1 MTRVSVVAPAR
12 FYGFPGARWCRVV
25 RPDTIDLVKPRWN
38 LLGKYMLAAA
48 TVAGVP
54 AVVWVVINHH
64 GRLWMFGLVGVLALT
79 VGMYIGLQQP
89 LWLYWGLAA
98 VMGALPFA
106 YVPGVHLP
114 MYLLFTVG
122 VLLAALIHTTEQ
134 STLRR
139 LEAAV
144 FLLVLAAGVS
154 VIATGITGFALLSF
168 ARWALASLTVIALLR
183 LSRENLEKF
192 GRIFVYGATVNAI
205 AGIAMVTVDKEQRL
219 LKPLKIFGYGV
230 GAGLREN
237 TQLYVYS
244 DQGQGVVGK
253 TIRLGGT
260 WVLPNSAG
268 FCLTIALIMSLVLF
282 RGWWRG
288 CFALIL
294 FAAMVLTLS
303 RATLFGVAAGLV
315 LVFIFHTMRARD
327 RWIGLGTVAV
337 GAALVFLV
345 PFVRKRVLNSFASED
360 KGRSDRVAALEN
372 FPHQMSGHWAFG
384 VGWDRPEFRTGQAA
398 QTFNYVS
405 NAPLLTVYR
414 AGIFTGLIF
423 TAILLMA
430 CGLGYIAIRSRWL
443 PNALFGGVFVGLALV
458 YMNLAQ
464 SVVDMPVMTLQF
476 AIALAF
482 VVYVGQN
489 ARDESQTR
497 QLASEQELV
506 PPKQPVPA

>member
-1 MTRVSVVAPAR
+1 MAPAR
-12 FYGFPGARWCRVV
+12 FYDLPGASWCRVV
-25 RPDTIDLVKPRWN
+25 RPATIVLVKPRWN

-54 AVVWVVINHH
+54 PLVWLVINHH
-64 GRLWMFGLVGVLALT
+64 GRMWMLILVGVLAAT
-79 VGMYIGLQQP
+79 VGVYIGLQQP

-98 VMGALPFA
+98 VMGVLPFS

-122 VLLAALIHTTEQ
+122 VLLAALIHTTERG
-134 STLRR
+134 SLSR

-144 FLLVLAAGVS
+144 LLLILAAAIS
-154 VIATGITGFALLSF
+154 VMATGITKFALISS
-168 ARWALASLTVIALLR
+168 ARWALATVTVIPLLR
-183 LSRENLEKF
+183 LSRENLERF
-192 GRIFVYGATVNAI
+192 GRIFVCGATINAI
-205 AGIAMVTVDKEQRL
+205 AGIAMVTVDKEQRIM
-219 LKPLKIFGYGV
+219 KPLKIFGYGV

-237 TQLYVYS
+237 MKLYVYS
-244 DQGQGVVGK
+244 DQGEGVITK

-268 FCLTIALIMSLVLF
+268 FCLTVALIMALVLF
-282 RGWWRG
+282 RGWVRG
-288 CFALIL
+288 CLGVIL

-303 RATLFGVAAGLV
+303 RATLFGVAAGMV

-327 RWIGLGTVAV
+327 RWIGLGAVAV
-337 GAALVFLV
+337 GAAVVFLV
-345 PFVRKRVLNSFASED
+345 PFIRKRLLNSFASED
-360 KGRSDRVAALEN
+360 KGRSDRVAALQN
-372 FPHQMSGHWAFG
+372 FPHQMSGHWLFG
-384 VGWDRPEFRTGQAA
+384 LGWDRPEFRSGEAA

-414 AGIFTGLIF
+414 GGIITGLIF
-423 TAILLMA
+423 VVILLIA
-430 CGLGYIAIRSRWL
+430 CALGYIAMRSRSF
-443 PNALFGGVFVGLALV
+443 PNAVFGGGFIGLAVL

-482 VVYVGQN
+482 MVYVAQN
-489 ARDESQTR
+489 ATEESR
-497 QLASEQELV
+497 QSRAGRLATEQEPA
-506 PPKQPVPA
+506 PPRQPVPV